1 MWSGDVPGQRGRHVS
16 GGREIQ
22 LDSVQL
28 RLDERIDPLETILR
42 RERLIIGGCLAA
54 MVLIAWT
61 YLLHSKATMA
71 DMDMPGMVMPW
82 GAMGV
87 LLLFVM
93 WAVMMVAMMVP
104 SAAPMIL
111 AFLTV
116 NHRRETTAQPLVP
129 VGIFLFGYLAVWT
142 AYSAV
147 ATLAQWGLH
156 KAALLSPTM
165 AATSPVLS
173 GGLLLAA
180 GVFQWTPLKRACL
193 KGCRSPLSFLVSE
206 WRDGTA
212 GAFVMGLRHG
222 SYCLGCCWI
231 LMALLFVAGVMN
243 LLWVAVIALFVMA
256 EKILVRGELLGHVTG
271 VALVTAGIVL
281 MARLW

>member
-1 MWSGDVPGQRGRHVS
+1 
-16 GGREIQ
+16 
-22 LDSVQL
+22 
-28 RLDERIDPLETILR
+28 
-42 RERLIIGGCLAA
+42 
-54 MVLIAWT
+54 
-61 YLLHSKATMA
+61 
-71 DMDMPGMVMPW
+71 MDMPGMDHACSPRNGERW
-82 GAMGV
+82 TV

-104 SAAPMIL
+104 SAAPMVL

-116 NHRRETTAQPLVP
+116 NQRRQTAGRPLVP
-129 VGIFLFGYLAVWT
+129 VGIFLAGYLAVWT
-142 AYSAV
+142 AFSAV

-156 KAALLSPTM
+156 KAALLSPAM
-165 AATSPVLS
+165 AATSPVLN
-173 GGLLLAA
+173 GGLLIAA

-193 KGCRSPLSFLVSE
+193 KGCRSPLSFLMSE

-222 SYCLGCCWI
+222 TYCVGCCWI

-256 EKILVRGELLGHVTG
+256 EKIFAHGELLGRITGVVLAAAG
-271 VALVTAGIVL
+271 VALIAGF
-281 MARLW
+281 ARS